1 MQSGHQPRTLGLT
14 NRRRPSS
21 SDHGLQAL
29 LAAHQPEQIS
39 NLPKVALSL
48 RRSPYQGGAACPQ
61 DALSLAR
68 WRGLSP
74 RRSLPRGHG
83 RQRIRDNAC
92 HLVAFRLLPTL
103 LPRWRGL
110 SPRRSLLRGYG
121 RQRIRDNACHLVVFR
136 LLPTLLPRWRG
147 LSQDALSFAA
157 ANALGTMRATSVTL
171 MFRIYRLLSTASC
184 LLLQ

>member
-61 DALSLAR
+61 DALS
-68 WRGLSP
+68 
-74 RRSLPRGHG
+74 
-83 RQRIRDNAC
+83 
-92 HLVAFRLLPTL
+92 F
-103 LPRWRGL
+103 PRWRGL

-121 RQRIRDNACHLVVFR
+121 RQRIRDNACHLGHSDVPD
-136 LLPTLLPRWRG
+136 LPST
-147 LSQDALSFAA
+147 
-157 ANALGTMRATSVTL
+157 V
-171 MFRIYRLLSTASC
+171 YCLLSTSPVTPPKRLARFSDGRP
-184 LLLQ
+184 LLAAAAAARPTCRRPKPLRRRCGNAAWPRRAKRRPRAAR